1 MPTTVNGIGTHY
13 YGKKNRSV
21 RTAACRSC
29 GRVAKLESYDTRLW
43 FVVIFIPII
52 PLGRKR
58 VIDSCPI
65 CSRHFVANADAY
77 EQARQLQVS
86 AAQDQFRREPSPP
99 AALQVHATLLGF
111 HESEQAAKFRQTVR
125 ERFPADAELL
135 AGLAAQLEQ
144 AGSYQEAG
152 ELYEAAHRLQPELPE
167 ARVAVA
173 MRKMAVGELDEARR
187 LLDFLEVPAP
197 ASITRSARS
206 TRSPI
211 HYQNQGRH
219 EEALQ
224 LAAHLIREIPEAGQQ
239 HKFRAFVARSEKA
252 LGRFESHPPARASI
266 PCGACSAA
274 KGMSTP
280 TG

>member
-13 YGKKNRSV
+13 YGKKNRSM

-29 GRVAKLESYDTRLW
+29 KRVANLESYDTRLW
-43 FVVIFIPII
+43 FVIIFIPII

-65 CSRHFVANADAY
+65 CSRHFVASADAY

-99 AALQVHATLLGF
+99 AALQVHAALLGF
-111 HESEQAAKFRQTVR
+111 HEREQAAKFRQTVH
-125 ERFPADAELL
+125 ERFPADAELM
-135 AGLAAQLEQ
+135 AGLAAQLEN

-173 MRKMAVGELDEARR
+173 MRKMAGGELDDARR
-187 LLDFLEVPAP
+187 LLDFLEIPAP

-206 TRSPI
+206 TRSPSTTRTRGGTRRPSSSPPTSSASSPRPVSSTSS
-211 HYQNQGRH
+211 GRSSPG
-219 EEALQ
+219 
-224 LAAHLIREIPEAGQQ
+224 RRRPSAG
-239 HKFRAFVARSEKA
+239 S
-252 LGRFESHPPARASI
+252 SPSSPRASI